1 MVRRWPG
8 YLNFTK
14 LFLEVV
20 IKQAPFVQTL
30 VRAIDRINHYP
41 TDKYWGNYSNCT
53 IQWMEIHPL
62 DSTIQSL
69 NNRGQESYSGDVCLF

>member
-1 MVRRWPG
+1 MGRWPG
-8 YLNFTK
+8 YLNFVK

-20 IKQAPFVQTL
+20 IKQALFVQTL

-41 TDKYWGNYSNCT
+41 TDTYWGNYSNCT
-53 IQWMEIHPL
+53 IHWTEIHPV

-69 NNRGQESYSGDVCLF
+69 NNRGQESYSGDVCIF